1 LTGQGTSETGAR
13 IFAFRSSSNKWVDAV
28 GIKADECWMKL
39 NGTKSLMVC
48 DRKLM
53 WRKTSRLAMRGRK
66 ESLHLHNPLSLS
78 LSLIRLK
85 TILDPADH
93 GLILKLLLMNN
104 LLETFR
110 LGSHPNTKTTQR
122 QKKGNKELA
131 RKQDENGKVLE
142 ERHLIDLICDTGE
155 NGDEINEPL
164 IIEASRNE
172 FKALCGVL
180 RGIGDGEA
188 WLKLCLRVQPEFC
201 VCVRRLGRI

>member
-1 LTGQGTSETGAR
+1 
-13 IFAFRSSSNKWVDAV
+13 
-28 GIKADECWMKL
+28 
-39 NGTKSLMVC
+39 
-48 DRKLM
+48 
-53 WRKTSRLAMRGRK
+53 MRGRK

-188 WLKLCLRVQPEFC
+188 WLKLCLRVQIEYLSEKEKTWKPMSLFSLAYSDDFFGEC
-201 VCVRRLGRI
+201 VTVRLLRRDLFYPLYFWTLHELSEGRLTP